1 MQFRKIDILDDM
13 NHTFNENWAYLIYNL
28 RPNKFWTNWNLKFG
42 FRILPIKW
50 YEPYILLQAQQVPDR
65 FEIRFSF
72 LYQITKWYELYILTK
87 SELTSSIIT
96 GPTGSGPICASA
108 SGFAIGEEKVW
119 LTAKARVANATKAF
133 KIR

>member
-1 MQFRKIDILDDM
+1 MKIELTSSII
-13 NHTFNENWAYLIYNL
+13 TG
-28 RPNKFWTNWNLKFG
+28 PTSSG
-42 FRILPIKW
+42 P
-50 YEPYILLQAQQVPDR
+50 

-72 LYQITKWYELYILTK
+72 LYQITKWHELYILRKSELTLSIITGATSSGTFEIRFSFSYQITKWYELYILRK

-108 SGFAIGEEKVW
+108 SGFAIGDEKVW